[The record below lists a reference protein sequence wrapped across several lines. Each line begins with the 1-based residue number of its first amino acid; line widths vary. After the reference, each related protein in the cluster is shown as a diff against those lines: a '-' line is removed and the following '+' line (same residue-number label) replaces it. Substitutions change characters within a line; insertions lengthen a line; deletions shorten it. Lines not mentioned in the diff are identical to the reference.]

1 MCGIAGY
8 LHLSNGSSTEPAPP
22 VGRIVLSMIE
32 ALGCRGPDSA
42 GVALCGPQ
50 HPESLVLRVKLGE
63 HGDLAAFA
71 AEAECAAARFH
82 ATGFTQ
88 TGSYLRFAVPVA
100 TDLNDLTAAIEAVS
114 PDMEVVSAGTTLE
127 ILKQVGSPS
136 KLEGT
141 HRVSEFQGTH
151 GLGHTRLSTESRV
164 DLSHSQP
171 FWGHGCPDLAVVHN
185 GHITNYH
192 QLRRKYEQVGVRFYT
207 ENDSEIIGIYL
218 ARHLN
223 AGKSL
228 ESGLQSMLRDM
239 DGSFSCLVLTARE
252 LGFVKDP
259 FAFKPLVVAETDR
272 FVALATEEVAI
283 RAAIPGDYAVREAQV
298 KEFKVW
304 QR

>member
-8 LHLSNGSSTEPAPP
+8 LHFPSEPAPP
-22 VGRIVLSMIE
+22 VGRVVLSMLE

-42 GVALCGPQ
+42 GVALCGPV
-50 HPESLVLRVKLGE
+50 HPESLVLRVKLGDQADFGARAVAVE
-63 HGDLAAFA
+63 
-71 AEAECAAARFH
+71 AAAGRFH
-82 ATGFTQ
+82 GSGFTR
-88 TGSYLRFAVPVA
+88 TGPYLRFAVPA
-100 TDLNDLTAAIEAVS
+100 AGDLNDLTASLEALS
-114 PDMEVVSAGTTLE
+114 PDMEVVSAGTALE
-127 ILKQVGSPS
+127 IVKQVGSPAN
-136 KLEGT
+136 LEAT
-141 HRVSEFQGTH
+141 YHVSEFAGTH

-171 FWGHGCPDLAVVHN
+171 FWGHGRADLAIVHN

-192 QLRRKYEQVGVRFYT
+192 QLRRRYEQKGVRFYT

-223 AGKSL
+223 QGKNL
-228 ESGLQSMLRDM
+228 ESGLQAMLRDM
-239 DGSFSCLVLTARE
+239 DGSFSCLAITERE

-259 FAFKPLVVAETDR
+259 FAFKPLVLAETER
-272 FVALATEEVAI
+272 FVAVATEEVAI
-283 RAAIPGDYAVREAQV
+283 RAAIPGDYTVREAQV